1 MESLLFDHIENLQ
14 KNRTTWRLKV
24 RVTRIWETI
33 SPENGSIRGYNLIL
47 LDDDNSHVHAYV
59 FSDNW
64 KVIGKDVVE
73 GHVYRFE
80 NYTVR
85 DTVGKLKPVSTN
97 LCIRL
102 LGSTIIQRV
111 KDDGMIPHYK
121 FEFMDLGDL
130 EEETKHLGE
139 NENPEFAANLIGV
152 IDKYEKVN
160 RISTKYGPRDVV
172 RFMLTDGRVSH
183 KVSIWGELAI
193 ATNEAF
199 IKAEEKPIIT
209 IVTSTKLST
218 FRETVQIGSLP
229 SSKVYINLN
238 IETVIEKGFKSP
250 ENPEKMSTKNAII
263 PSIERLSLKDLNDSC
278 STLSVKKKVCCT
290 FKILKIEDV
299 DNWWYYS
306 CYKFKADVQKEG
318 KRFRC
323 ENCKKNWTFAEKR
336 FRLIVLAEDSTL
348 TTNIILMD
356 RVVKRLAGNTA
367 THYLNKKDVRAE
379 DIHIPDILN
388 EIVHKELTVSIEIN
402 EANVIEDI
410 NLYEAVDLLD
420 SSVASESCHLFDSPD
435 SAKSVTKKPK
445 THA

>member
-59 FSDNW
+59 FPDNW
-64 KVIGKDVVE
+64 KAIGKDVVE

-130 EEETKHLGE
+130 EEEIKHLGE

-183 KVSIWGELAI
+183 KVSIWGELVI

-209 IVTSTKLST
+209 I
-218 FRETVQIGSLP
+218 
-229 SSKVYINLN
+229 
-238 IETVIEKGFKSP
+238 
-250 ENPEKMSTKNAII
+250 
-263 PSIERLSLKDLNDSC
+263 
-278 STLSVKKKVCCT
+278 KKVCCT

-356 RVVKRLAGNTA
+356 RVLKRLAGNTA

-420 SSVASESCHLFDSPD
+420 SSVASSSIADSR
-435 SAKSVTKKPK
+435 SKMSIL
-445 THA
+445 